1 MGSGGRDGRDNA
13 FIAAG
18 GVAMLTAS
26 GTAVITL
33 YVNKV
38 DLWPN
43 PVLIACAAFGLL
55 GLYLFSAVV
64 FSWPLPGSVREA
76 HKPDL
81 PLPGQPAYV
90 YWDGATY
97 GPEEAR
103 DWPYQRRFSGPVNP
117 NEVPGWHMRTGDV
130 WERDA

>member
-33 YVNKV
+33 YVNRRWSSHGHYLV
-38 DLWPN
+38 R
-43 PVLIACAAFGLL
+43 FGKRISRT
-55 GLYLFSAVV
+55 FRV
-64 FSWPLPGSVREA
+64 
-76 HKPDL
+76 
-81 PLPGQPAYV
+81 PGQPAYV

-97 GPEEAR
+97 GPKEAR

-117 NEVPGWHMRTGDV
+117 NEVPGWHPQTGDV